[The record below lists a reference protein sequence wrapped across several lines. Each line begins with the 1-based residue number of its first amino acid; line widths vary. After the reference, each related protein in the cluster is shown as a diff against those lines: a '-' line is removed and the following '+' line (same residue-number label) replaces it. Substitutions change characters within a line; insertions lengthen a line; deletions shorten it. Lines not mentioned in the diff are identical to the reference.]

1 LKKKKCNSCQ
11 KVLPV
16 SSFTKNKNT
25 KDSLSY
31 YCKECTKKHK
41 KLYYYQQ
48 GNERYEPVI
57 IDSLKQDKDI
67 KIYGLD
73 KEKVINTVITIYDFP
88 GVVNNLLYDLP
99 IFLKKYNFTYE
110 EYKFFIQQCH
120 KNKFWIEP
128 KDLNTRGDQ

>member
-1 LKKKKCNSCQ
+1 MKKKKCNSC
-11 KVLPV
+11 KKLLPL

-31 YCKECTKKHK
+31 YCKDCTKKHK
-41 KLYYYQQ
+41 NLYHYQQ

-57 IDSLKQDKDI
+57 IESLTKDKDI

-73 KEKVINTVITIYDFP
+73 KEKVINTVVTVYDFP

-110 EYKFFIQQCH
+110 EYKFFVDQCRN
-120 KNKFWIEP
+120 NKFWIKP
-128 KDLNTRGDQ
+128 KDLNNIKN